1 MRGTGKPLRQFI
13 YSRDLARLM
22 IWALR
27 EYPEVEPI
35 LLSVNVEDEI
45 SIADGAKAI
54 AKAMNYGSE
63 LVFDTAQADGQFS
76 KTASNRKLRHYLPDF
91 KFTPFETAIGETV
104 KWFQENYETARK

>member
-1 MRGTGKPLRQFI
+1 
-13 YSRDLARLM
+13 M

-35 LLSVNVEDEI
+35 LLSVNVDDEI

-54 AKAMNYGSE
+54 AKAMDYGSE
-63 LVFDTAQADGQFS
+63 LVFDKTQADGQFQ

-91 KFTPFETAIGETV
+91 KFTPFDTAIKETV
-104 KWFQENYETARK
+104 EWFEANYATARK